1 MPRSPASRLACLLLA
16 GACVARPAAPTVP
29 DEVSRAIGFAVHEGD
44 DMSRRYGAGA
54 RRLRVGIWYPAT
66 GATSTRLTLAAYDR
80 LLTRDVASAPT
91 ILPGHRDAPMSAVL
105 GAPPTDGPTPLVVYL
120 PGFGANPTVHALACE
135 RLAARGYAV
144 AAMASMAPT
153 PVEMTFDIDG
163 VEAQR
168 RDVEWSIV
176 AAEQRL
182 GRSFSQIALIG
193 VSFGSLAGWRVL
205 TGGDERMVALVSLD
219 GSLGF
224 VDGAE
229 LMAANPPTRPARQ
242 AVLHIN
248 VAGNGYNDV
257 SYLEDQ
263 PFALV
268 QTVSLADIHHNEFFP
283 GRLYREEPTGAAA
296 ADARRKLDT
305 VLGLAVGFIDLQLAG
320 RRACVAWTGAS
331 TCRRPRVD
339 VPAESTT
346 AAMLADAG
354 GRAQLAA
361 LGRRARDAGITRGV
375 VREGLLEAVA
385 HGADA
390 QTALAVTRLRVLLF
404 PDSYRA
410 LWDLGVALEE
420 AGDID
425 GAIAAYEG
433 IQRKN
438 PRVRDAAD
446 EIRRLRATK
455 SP

>member
-1 MPRSPASRLACLLLA
+1 MPRAPAARLACLILA
-16 GACVARPAAPTVP
+16 GACVARPTTPAAVP
-29 DEVSRAIGFAVHEGD
+29 GEAGRAIGFAVHEGD
-44 DMSRRYGAGA
+44 DVSRRYGAGT
-54 RRLRVGIWYPAT
+54 RRLRAGIWYPAT
-66 GATSTRLTLAAYDR
+66 RATSTRMTLAEYDR

-91 ILPGHRDAPMSAVL
+91 ILPGHREAPMSAVL
-105 GAPPTDGPTPLVVYL
+105 DAPPVGGAALVVYL
-120 PGFGANPTVHALACE
+120 PGFGANATVHALACE
-135 RLAARGYAV
+135 RLAARGYTV
-144 AAMASMAPT
+144 VAMASMAPT
-153 PVEMTFDIDG
+153 PVGMTFDIDG

-168 RDVEWSIV
+168 RDVEWSII

-193 VSFGSLAGWRVL
+193 VSFGSLAGWRLL

-257 SYLEDQ
+257 SYLGDQ

-283 GRLYREEPTGAAA
+283 GRLYREEPTSAAA

-305 VLGLAVGFIDLQLAG
+305 VLGLAVGFIDLQVTG

-339 VPAESTT
+339 VPAESTA
-346 AAMLADAG
+346 AAMLADDE

-385 HGADA
+385 RATDA

-425 GAIAAYEG
+425 GAIAAYEE

-446 EIRRLRATK
+446 EIRRLRAAK